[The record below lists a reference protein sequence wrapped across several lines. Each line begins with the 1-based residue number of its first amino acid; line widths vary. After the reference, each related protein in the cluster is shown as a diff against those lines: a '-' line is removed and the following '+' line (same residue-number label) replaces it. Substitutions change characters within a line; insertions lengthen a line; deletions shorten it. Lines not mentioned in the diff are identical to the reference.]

1 MANKFTRTVKTFE
14 AKAYQLEIKEGQPV
28 AVVIASVVYNA
39 ASDAESHARKAFK
52 ENVSCWRQLQEKPQ
66 NQNLP
71 TSVMSS
77 SLRRVATRPFTWTVV
92 KKTMKMIS
100 L

>member
-52 ENVSCWRQLQEKPQ
+52 ENGVYVPRGCKIDRKCIG
-66 NQNLP
+66 
-71 TSVMSS
+71 T
-77 SLRRVATRPFTWTVV
+77 
-92 KKTMKMIS
+92 KKFALSIDEFMQYAHEVED
-100 L
+100 